1 MLPTF
6 DHVPFTTRPW
16 HVDNGLV
23 WLGLDLVGVVRLDL
37 SMEQVKEKVVNFSR
51 LLGVCPYCD
60 TLIIFTI
67 STHYSWSKG
76 EFGRHFT
83 WPQSLDSFRRT
94 RNTRCRIKKTCIAR
108 PLRRATENDDICLLL
123 LVYIYSIVPRHR
135 TGDLKSVEFTK
146 WQPFIKRLLFNVQK
160 GTYLY

>member
-37 SMEQVKEKVVNFSR
+37 SMEQVKEKVVHFSR

-83 WPQSLDSFRRT
+83 
-94 RNTRCRIKKTCIAR
+94 
-108 PLRRATENDDICLLL
+108 
-123 LVYIYSIVPRHR
+123 
-135 TGDLKSVEFTK
+135 
-146 WQPFIKRLLFNVQK
+146 
-160 GTYLY
+160 